1 MLAIT
6 LIMMMMMT
14 TRELAHS
21 SLSLYQR
28 ASGPR
33 LSIKKKRRK
42 KEKKYYVNSNFLNN
56 FVKKKKISQCEADSK
71 FKSHQYNSFKLSE
84 LCTSCILPTYCLDL
98 FVIYFLISIH
108 SYNNYYFKDGA
119 SIPCTL
125 EEFALI
131 HILQVF
137 YDS

>member
-14 TRELAHS
+14 ARELAHS

-33 LSIKKKRRK
+33 LSIKKKKRRK

-71 FKSHQYNSFKLSE
+71 FTVRK
-84 LCTSCILPTYCLDL
+84 
-98 FVIYFLISIH
+98 VISITH
-108 SYNNYYFKDGA
+108 LNFLSYVPHVF
-119 SIPCTL
+119 CQVT
-125 EEFALI
+125 ALTS
-131 HILQVF
+131 L
-137 YDS
+137 